1 MKLSESQIKEF
12 ESKYINRIIPLFK
25 AKSKL
30 HHKWYSVNKD
40 ILNQFGTVVH
50 LFASNPEQIIFETY
64 DHGKPSQVEIIFFD
78 KKLREIN
85 AIKLSNKWSIGKRIS
100 DIRSDK
106 KYEIINPNGEVII
119 VELGSN
125 LYTKVW
131 KSIISKMSTTEM

>member
-1 MKLSESQIKEF
+1 MKKTQEEIKLF
-12 ESKYINRIIPLFK
+12 EENNIKRVSVLFK
-25 AKSKL
+25 PKSKL

-40 ILNQFGTVVH
+40 VLNQFGTVAH

-78 KKLREIN
+78 NKLKEIN

-100 DIRSDK
+100 DLRSDK
-106 KYEIINPNGEVII
+106 KYEIIDPKGEVTIL
-119 VELGSN
+119 ELGSN

-131 KSIISKMSTTEM
+131 KGIISKMNTTEI

>member
-1 MKLSESQIKEF
+1 MKMTQADIKLF
-12 ESKYINRIIPLFK
+12 EENNIKRVSALFK
-25 AKSKL
+25 PKSKL

-40 ILNQFGTVVH
+40 VLIQFGTVVH

-78 KKLREIN
+78 NKLKEIN
-85 AIKLSNKWSIGKRIS
+85 AIKLTNKWSIGKRIS

-106 KYEIINPNGEVII
+106 KYEIINPKGEVTIL
-119 VELGSN
+119 ELGSN

-131 KSIISKMSTTEM
+131 KGIITKMNTTEI

>member
-1 MKLSESQIKEF
+1 MEF
-12 ESKYINRIIPLFK
+12 SLMEPSNFEKDLIEKVTVLFK
-25 AKSKL
+25 PKSKL
-30 HHKWYSVNKD
+30 HHKWYSVNND

-78 KKLREIN
+78 NNLKEIN

-100 DIRSDK
+100 DNINDK
-106 KYEIINPNGEVII
+106 KYEIINPQGEIRII
-119 VELGSN
+119 ELGSN

-131 KSIISKMSTTEM
+131 KGLIRKMNTLEI

>member
-12 ESKYINRIIPLFK
+12 ESKYINRIITLFK
-25 AKSKL
+25 PKSKL

-40 ILNQFGTVVH
+40 VLNQFGTVVH

-78 KKLREIN
+78 NKLNEIN

-106 KYEIINPNGEVII
+106 KYEIIDPKGEVKIL
-119 VELGSN
+119 ELGSN

-131 KSIISKMSTTEM
+131 KGIISKMNTTEI